1 MGLLLVAV
9 KALRDGTYEQKM
21 GEVREAETTF
31 APTSRKEGE
40 AENEKKE

>member
-21 GEVREAETTF
+21 GEESEAKTTF
-31 APTSRKEGE
+31 VPTSRKEGE
-40 AENEKKE
+40 AENKKKE